1 VLNALLGNF
10 FSFGSIDPTS
20 PHIYDNSTFTRP
32 TDFTMTDTERKGSDQ
47 SVSGLEAVRRDP
59 EISEK
64 MADSSSSEV
73 SNTSNTKKGSGVET
87 KIETLGNDAV
97 STVSTHE
104 KHTNFGF
111 LPIPRNCQV
120 SESKPFHFNMTICIL
135 FGIGSTFT
143 VANLY
148 YNQPILIHLSTDFN
162 VPYDRISNV
171 PSLTQAGYAGA
182 LLLISPLGDI
192 VKRRPLILA
201 LCVIGAILSI
211 GLATTNSLA
220 AFEALSFLVGFS
232 SVRVPSKY
240 S

>member
-1 VLNALLGNF
+1 
-10 FSFGSIDPTS
+10 
-20 PHIYDNSTFTRP
+20 
-32 TDFTMTDTERKGSDQ
+32 MTESERNGSDR
-47 SVSGLEAVRRDP
+47 SVSDFEVVRGGP

-64 MADSSSSEV
+64 IADSSSSEV
-73 SNTSNTKKGSGVET
+73 SNTKDGSGIET
-87 KIETLGNDAV
+87 KIETPENDVA
-97 STVSTHE
+97 STVPKHE
-104 KHTNFGF
+104 KKTNFGF

-201 LCVIGAILSI
+201 LCVIGALLSI
-211 GLATTNSLA
+211 GLATTNSLG
-220 AFEALSFLVGFS
+220 AFEALSFLVGFA
-232 SVRVPSKY
+232 SV
-240 S
+240 